1 MRIATLVLRVLI
13 AAGLTLGLMAGAAEA
28 AATTKESQMLT
39 GFGAPMRFAIV
50 RSNVEGC
57 EPNCPQWISA
67 EGAITRETPALL
79 RKILKQAGK
88 DRLPI
93 LINSVGG
100 DVDASLAMGDIIRA
114 NRLDVGVGWTFF
126 AGCMPTSLVCKLPE
140 QQRGVYRGFPV
151 TWRAYCFSTCPFILA
166 GGQKR
171 LAGGAMVGV
180 TQFSMTVTSQRVF
193 YEERYRVVN
202 GRKQLIGRKIVK
214 RDPVKSYT
222 TTKLDKSSQRKLTLH
237 MSKMG
242 VQKDFMALLAKAKPL
257 SVYFLTGK
265 EAMAVKLVTDFASA
279 RTLVDNQLCQATPT
293 AANCIVIVSKVME
306 Q

>member
-1 MRIATLVLRVLI
+1 MHIAPLVLRVLI
-13 AAGLTLGLMAGAAEA
+13 AASLMLGLMAGAAVVKA
-28 AATTKESQMLT
+28 KQSQSLT

-50 RSNVEGC
+50 RTNVEGC

-93 LINSVGG
+93 LINSFGG
-100 DVDASLAMGDIIRA
+100 DVDASLAMADIIRA

-126 AGCMPTSLVCKLPE
+126 AGCMPTNLFCKLPE
-140 QQRGVYRGFPV
+140 QQMGVYRGVPV

-180 TQFSMTVTSQRVF
+180 TQFSTTVTSQRVF
-193 YEERYRVVN
+193 YEERFRVVN
-202 GRKQLIGRKIVK
+202 GRKKLIGRKIVK

-222 TTKLDKSSQRKLTLH
+222 TTKLDTSSQRKLTAH

-242 VQKDFMALLAKAKPL
+242 VQKGFMAFLAKAQPL

-293 AANCIVIVSKVME
+293 AANCIVMVSKVME

>member
-13 AAGLTLGLMAGAAEA
+13 AAGPILLGLMAGAAEA
-28 AATTKESQMLT
+28 AAMAKQSQLT

-67 EGAITRETPALL
+67 EGAITQETPALL

-88 DRLPI
+88 DRLPV

-126 AGCMPTSLVCKLPE
+126 DGCMPTSLVCKLPE
-140 QQRGVYRGFPV
+140 QQRGVYRGVPV

-180 TQFSMTVTSQRVF
+180 TQFSTTVTSQRVF

-222 TTKLDKSSQRKLTLH
+222 TTNLDKSSQRKLTAH

-242 VQKDFMALLAKAKPL
+242 VQNGFMALLAKAQPL

>member
-1 MRIATLVLRVLI
+1 MRIATLVLRILI

-28 AATTKESQMLT
+28 AAMTKESQILT

-79 RKILKQAGK
+79 RRILKQAGK
-88 DRLPI
+88 NRLPI
-93 LINSVGG
+93 LINSFGG

-126 AGCMPTSLVCKLPE
+126 AGCVPTSLVCKLPE
-140 QQRGVYRGFPV
+140 QQRGVYRGVPV

-180 TQFSMTVTSQRVF
+180 TQFSTTVTSQRVF
-193 YEERYRVVN
+193 YQERYGVVN
-202 GRKQLIGRKIVK
+202 GKKQLISRKIVK

-222 TTKLDKSSQRKLTLH
+222 TTKLDKSSQRKLTAH

-242 VQKDFMALLAKAKPL
+242 VQKGFMALLAKAQPL

-293 AANCIVIVSKVME
+293 AANCIVMVSKVME

>member
-1 MRIATLVLRVLI
+1 MHIAPLVLRVLI
-13 AAGLTLGLMAGAAEA
+13 AASLMLGLMAGAAVVKA
-28 AATTKESQMLT
+28 KQSQSLT

-50 RSNVEGC
+50 RTNVEGC

-93 LINSVGG
+93 LINSFGG
-100 DVDASLAMGDIIRA
+100 DVDASLAMADIIRA

-126 AGCMPTSLVCKLPE
+126 AGCMPTNLFCKLPE
-140 QQRGVYRGFPV
+140 QQMGVYRGVPV

-180 TQFSMTVTSQRVF
+180 TQFSTTVTSQRVF

-202 GRKQLIGRKIVK
+202 GRKKLIGRKIVK

-222 TTKLDKSSQRKLTLH
+222 TTKLDTSSQRKLTAH

-242 VQKDFMALLAKAKPL
+242 VQKGFMAFLAKAQPL

-293 AANCIVIVSKVME
+293 AANCIVMVSKVME

>member
-1 MRIATLVLRVLI
+1 MRIATLALRVLI
-13 AAGLTLGLMAGAAEA
+13 AAGPILLGLMAGAAEA
-28 AATTKESQMLT
+28 AAMTKQSQLT

-67 EGAITRETPALL
+67 EGAITQETPALL

-88 DRLPI
+88 DRLPV

-126 AGCMPTSLVCKLPE
+126 AGCMPTSLICKLPE

-180 TQFSMTVTSQRVF
+180 TQFSTTVTSQRVF

-222 TTKLDKSSQRKLTLH
+222 TTKLDKSSQRKLAAH

-242 VQKDFMALLAKAKPL
+242 VQKGFVALLAKAKPL